1 VAGPAWL
8 AYAVAAAMLVI
19 AAFCAGRLVT
29 ARLRRRATE
38 ADADMVHAAM
48 GVAMA
53 GMLVPR
59 LSLLP
64 GSVWAAVFATA
75 AAWFGWQA
83 ALARRGGVAGRWRCP
98 SPGPHVAECAAMVYM
113 ALAIP
118 VPGSGSGPGMA
129 MPALSGPA
137 GGSFLVLAMILALCM
152 LGYVLWTA
160 DRLTSRT
167 RAMATA
173 NAAPSLVLAPRMA
186 AISKITMGVAMG
198 YMLVL
203 ML

>member
-8 AYAVAAAMLVI
+8 AYAVATATLVI
-19 AAFCAGRLVT
+19 AVYCTGRLVT

-38 ADADMVHAAM
+38 ADADGAHAVM

-64 GSVWAAVFATA
+64 GSVWAAVFATS
-75 AAWFGWQA
+75 AAWFAWQA
-83 ALARRGGVAGRWRCP
+83 VLARRGSGTGRWRCP
-98 SPGPHVAECAAMVYM
+98 NPGPHVVECAAMVYM

-118 VPGSGSGPGMA
+118 APRSGSGPGLP
-129 MPALSGPA
+129 MPAMSGSA

-160 DRLTSRT
+160 DRLTSRA
-167 RAMATA
+167 RATAAA
-173 NAAPSLVLAPRMA
+173 NAATNPVLAPRMA
-186 AISKITMGVAMG
+186 AISKITMGMAMG